1 MNTSCLTLIVAAG
14 RGTRLKGDVP
24 KQYRTLAGEPVLR
37 RTVRAFLA
45 AGTDVR
51 VVIHAD
57 DRGRYDEAVAG
68 LAPAPPVNGGATR
81 QESVLLGLESI
92 AADASDRP
100 PGHVLIHDAARPF
113 VSGGTIGR
121 VREALAAGWAGAIAA
136 LPVVDTLKRSMDDE
150 GGTIA
155 DTVDRRRLWRAQTP
169 QGFQFQD
176 ILAAHR
182 RLAGCNLT
190 DDAAVAEQAG
200 MAVTLVAG
208 DEDNMKITTEADW
221 RRAERMAA
229 DATEVRS
236 AIGFDVHRFG
246 PGDHVN
252 LCGVRVPH
260 DRGLLGHSDADV
272 ALHALTD
279 ALLGAIAAGDI
290 GHHFPPSDDRWKG
303 ASSDR
308 FLRRAGELIAER
320 GGMIVNVDVTI
331 IGERPRIGPHREA
344 MRAAV
349 AGILGIAAG
358 RVSVKAT
365 TTEGLG
371 FTGRGEGLAAQAAAT
386 VRLPPPDLGC

>member
-1 MNTSCLTLIVAAG
+1 MEPCLTLIVAAG
-14 RGTRLKGDVP
+14 RGTRLTGDVP

-37 RTVRAFLA
+37 RTVRAVVA
-45 AGTDVR
+45 AGTGVR
-51 VVIHAD
+51 VVIHPD
-57 DRGRYDEAVAG
+57 DRAFYDEAVAG
-68 LAPAPPVNGGATR
+68 LGLAAPVNGGATR
-81 QESVLLGLESI
+81 QDSVLKGLESI
-92 AADASDRP
+92 AANASDRP
-100 PGHVLIHDAARPF
+100 PGRVLIHDAARPF
-113 VSGGTIGR
+113 VSAGAIRR

-136 LPVVDTLKRSMDDE
+136 LPVVDTLKRSIDDE
-150 GGTIA
+150 GGMIA
-155 DTVDRRRLWRAQTP
+155 DTVGRQRLWRAQTP
-169 QGFQFQD
+169 QGFQFGD
-176 ILAAHR
+176 ILIAHR
-182 RLAGCNLT
+182 ALAGRNLT

-221 RRAERMAA
+221 SRAERMAA
-229 DATEVRS
+229 EATETRS
-236 AIGFDVHRFG
+236 GIGFDVHRFG
-246 PGDHVN
+246 PGDYVT

-260 DRGLLGHSDADV
+260 DRALLGHSDADV
-272 ALHALTD
+272 GLHALTD

-308 FLRRAGELIAER
+308 FLRRAGELISER

-365 TTEGLG
+365 TTERLG
-371 FTGRGEGLAAQAAAT
+371 FTGRAEGLAAQAAAT
-386 VRLPPPDLGC
+386 VRLPPPESAL